1 MVVLQLADALAEALD
16 ARELT
21 DLYERFELPLVRV
34 LAKME
39 SAGIR
44 IDREF
49 LDALRARAR
58 RSSASASCSA
68 STRTRARSST

>member
-1 MVVLQLADALAEALD
+1 MLRLADALAEALD

-21 DLYERFELPLVRV
+21 DLYERFERPLVRV

-39 SAGIR
+39 TAGIR

-49 LDALRARAR
+49 LEELRAELGEQCDVLRAAR
-58 RSSASASCSA
+58 

>member
-1 MVVLQLADALAEALD
+1 MLRLADALADALE

-21 DLYERFELPLVRV
+21 DLYERFERPLVRV

-39 SAGIR
+39 RTGIR

-49 LDALRARAR
+49 LDELRARSGAAVRRAR
-58 RSSASASCSA
+58 AAR
-68 STRTRARSST
+68 STRTPARSST